1 MEAAHHAGRRGNG
14 EPAVR
19 PFRPALTLLE
29 MLIVLAIIGTL
40 MGLMMPAI
48 GRAYRRAN
56 DAVCM
61 NNLRQMGLA
70 LAEYRDGNKRI
81 PLPAKPGLIGGWAI
95 ELLPF
100 LEQGNLY
107 SSLKPDTSLASAP
120 QAFVA
125 KPRIYRCPF
134 GPSTTGP
141 GGMDYSAYV
150 LVPSRDRKWGML
162 VDAPVGLMEPW
173 AGGPEIPEATLNGKK
188 GPHGDKFFT
197 NQGQTLPA
205 SP

>member
-1 MEAAHHAGRRGNG
+1 MRPLRAG
-14 EPAVR
+14 
-19 PFRPALTLLE
+19 LTLLE
-29 MLIVLAIIGTL
+29 LLIVLVIIGTL
-40 MGLMMPAI
+40 MALMLPAM

-81 PLPAKPGLIGGWAI
+81 PLPAKPGLIGGWSI

-107 SSLKPDTSLASAP
+107 SSLKPDTPLASAP
-120 QAFVA
+120 QVFLA

-134 GPSTTGP
+134 GQSSTGP
-141 GGMDYSAYV
+141 AGMDFSAYV
-150 LVPSRDRKWGML
+150 LVPSRDRKWGMV
-162 VDAPVGLMEPW
+162 VDAPVGFHAPW
-173 AGGPEIPEATLNGKK
+173 AGSPEMGQSALNGKK
-188 GPHGDKFFT
+188 GPHVDKFFT
-197 NQGQTLPA
+197 SQGQILPEN
-205 SP
+205 P

>member
-1 MEAAHHAGRRGNG
+1 MEATHHAGRRGNG

-81 PLPAKPGLIGGWAI
+81 PLPAKPGRIGGWAI

-107 SSLKPDTSLASAP
+107 SSLRPDTFLASAP
-120 QAFVA
+120 QAFLS

-134 GPSTTGP
+134 GPSSTGP
-141 GGMDYSAYV
+141 GGMDHSAYV
-150 LVPSRDRKWGML
+150 LVPSRDRKWGMV
-162 VDAPVGLMEPW
+162 VDAPVGLTELW
-173 AGGPEIPEATLNGKK
+173 AGSPEMAQSILAGKK
-188 GPHGDKFFT
+188 GPHVGTFFT
-197 NQGQTLPA
+197 SQGQTLPE